1 MLSRKH
7 FELLANCLL
16 LLSEF
21 FQTEI
26 VFSVDKFAR
35 TNVYLLAQLQLLYS
49 EYCNR
54 KIHIET
60 ELLLENV
67 CNEVCLGV
75 KGTFVLKTKSQYHF
89 MAAIKDLYT
98 VYLK

>member
-1 MLSRKH
+1 M
-7 FELLANCLL
+7 
-16 LLSEF
+16 
-21 FQTEI
+21 
-26 VFSVDKFAR
+26 
-35 TNVYLLAQLQLLYS
+35 QLLYS

-54 KIHIET
+54 KILIET

-67 CNEVCLGV
+67 FNEDWLGV
-75 KGTFVLKTKSQYHF
+75 ESTFVLKTKSQYHF